1 MLESQRIT
9 QQVNEAEV
17 RMDALA
23 TEVNEIVEVRD
34 SEAGYDTYVKERR
47 DKVRDLNKATGAYEE
62 LVLKL
67 RSELRKEDVEA
78 QALMAANTDT
88 TGAAWTAEL
97 RELRQAAQATN
108 IGHYMRAAETG
119 RDVTDAALE
128 YKQHVLGEDAKPEE
142 FPLEM
147 LLDRDE
153 FFNLDARV
161 MEEMRAEVTGAAAGT
176 ASMLSF
182 ADRLFATSDGAYLG
196 AMYPAVGPGR
206 HAYPIISGSTVAASY
221 ARGAAET
228 PAGGL
233 SIVNADPE
241 RIQHSYEYS
250 STDELTV
257 PGVATY
263 LAADLRMSLMAGLD
277 NKVIDDILATLTDP
291 GVTIVVE
298 TLNALLGRFGAGV
311 DGKGAMDVR
320 DVRIMVGIGTYKHV
334 SALTTANIGQFME
347 RVPHDRFRASSHIA
361 AASSDD
367 QAAIVYRTGAP
378 ASLKRLIAPI
388 WRRGEL
394 LRDRARLQLQGT
406 VTLTGVM
413 HADVILVAQDLHDA
427 ISFHLA

>member
-1 MLESQRIT
+1 MLESQRVT
-9 QQVNEAEV
+9 EQVNEAEV

-47 DKVRDLNKATGAYEE
+47 DKVRALNEATGKYEE

-67 RSELRKEDVEA
+67 RAELRKEDVEA
-78 QALMAANTDT
+78 QAVMAANTDT
-88 TGAAWTAEL
+88 SGAAWTPEL
-97 RELRQAAQATN
+97 RELRQAAQGAN

-119 RDVTDAALE
+119 RDVDGPAKE

-153 FFNLDARV
+153 FFDLDARV

-206 HAYPIISGSTVAASY
+206 HAYPIISGAVVAASY

-228 PAGGL
+228 VSGGL
-233 SIVNADPE
+233 TIVNADPE

-257 PGVATY
+257 PGVAAY
-263 LAADLRMSLMAGLD
+263 LASDLRMSLMAGLD
-277 NKVIDDILATLTDP
+277 NKVIDDLITALTNATAST
-291 GVTIVVE
+291 TVE
-298 TLNALLGRFGAGV
+298 TLNRLLGRFGAGV
-311 DGKGAMDVR
+311 DGKGAKDVR
-320 DVRIMVGIGTYKHV
+320 DVRIMCGIETYAHV
-334 SALTTANIGQFME
+334 SALSTSNIGQFME

-361 AASSDD
+361 VAASDN
-367 QAAIVYRTGAP
+367 QAGIVYRTGAP
-378 ASLKRLIAPI
+378 SSLKRLIAPI

-394 LRDRARLQLQGT
+394 LRDRSRLQLQGT

-413 HADVILVAQDLHDA
+413 HADVILVAQDLHDE
-427 ISFHLA
+427 ITFHLS

>member
-1 MLESQRIT
+1 MRNWCSR
-9 QQVNEAEV
+9 
-17 RMDALA
+17 
-23 TEVNEIVEVRD
+23 
-34 SEAGYDTYVKERR
+34 
-47 DKVRDLNKATGAYEE
+47 
-62 LVLKL
+62 L

-119 RDVTDAALE
+119 REVTDAALE
-128 YKQHVLGEDAKPEE
+128 YKQHVLGPDAKPEE

-147 LLDRDE
+147 LLDRE
-153 FFNLDARV
+153 EYFNLDSRV
-161 MEEMRAEVTGAAAGT
+161 VEEMRAEVTGAAAGT

-221 ARGAAET
+221 ARGATET

-257 PGVATY
+257 PGSGRVPGVGPADVADGEAWTT
-263 LAADLRMSLMAGLD
+263 RSSTTSRPR
-277 NKVIDDILATLTDP
+277 LATP
-291 GVTIVVE
+291 
-298 TLNALLGRFGAGV
+298 
-311 DGKGAMDVR
+311 
-320 DVRIMVGIGTYKHV
+320 
-334 SALTTANIGQFME
+334 
-347 RVPHDRFRASSHIA
+347 P
-361 AASSDD
+361 
-367 QAAIVYRTGAP
+367 
-378 ASLKRLIAPI
+378 
-388 WRRGEL
+388 
-394 LRDRARLQLQGT
+394 
-406 VTLTGVM
+406 
-413 HADVILVAQDLHDA
+413 
-427 ISFHLA
+427 